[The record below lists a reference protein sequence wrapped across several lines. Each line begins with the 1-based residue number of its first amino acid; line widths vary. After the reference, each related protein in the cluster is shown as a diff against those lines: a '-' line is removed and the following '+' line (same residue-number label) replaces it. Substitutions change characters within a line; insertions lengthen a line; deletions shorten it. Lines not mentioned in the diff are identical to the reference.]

1 MKKIL
6 IINGHPNSGTLCSD
20 LAEAYKKGA
29 VSAGG
34 DVRVVNIRDLPL
46 EKYLRYA
53 YYERKPVGKDIQ
65 DVRDQ
70 ITWAEHLVFIY
81 PNWWSSFPGIM
92 KLFIDIVF
100 VACFAFKYREGKAT
114 PEQLLKGRTASIL
127 LTMDIPPLIYK
138 YVFGNIGVRQLKAR
152 VLRFNCGVKTTK
164 VTYFGPVRSAHKVT
178 RAAYVEKAL
187 RLGRSFS

>member
-1 MKKIL
+1 MKRIF
-6 IINGHPNSGTLCSD
+6 IINGHPNPGTLCSD
-20 LAEAYKKGA
+20 IAGAYAEGA
-29 VSAGG
+29 RTSGAE
-34 DVRVVNIRDLPL
+34 VRTIHIRDLPL

-53 YYERKPVGKDIQ
+53 YYERKPVGKEIQ
-65 DVRDQ
+65 AVRDE
-70 ITWAEHLVFIY
+70 ITWAEHIVFVY

-100 VACFAFKYREGKAT
+100 VAGFAFKYREGKAT

-138 YVFGNIGVRQLKAR
+138 YVFGDIGIRQLKAR

>member
-6 IINGHPNSGTLCSD
+6 VINGHPNPGTLCSE
-20 LAEAYKKGA
+20 LANAYERGA
-29 VSAGG
+29 ISAGAE
-34 DVRVVNIRDLPL
+34 VRTINIRDLPI

-53 YYERKPVGKDIQ
+53 YYEQTPVGKDILQ
-65 DVRDQ
+65 VRDD
-70 ITWAEHLVFIY
+70 ITWAEHIVFVY

-100 VACFAFKYREGKAT
+100 VAGFAFKYRKGKAT

-152 VLRFNCGVKTTK
+152 VLRFNCGIKTTH
-164 VTYFGPVRSAHKVT
+164 VSYFGPVRTANQAT
-178 RAAYVEKAL
+178 RKQYLKKAL
-187 RLGRSFS
+187 HLGEKHT

>member
-20 LAEAYKKGA
+20 IAGAYAEGA
-29 VSAGG
+29 RTSGAE
-34 DVRVVNIRDLPL
+34 VRTIHIRDLPL

-53 YYERKPVGKDIQ
+53 YYERTPVSKEIQ
-65 DVRDQ
+65 AVRDE
-70 ITWAEHLVFIY
+70 ISWAEHIVFVY

-100 VACFAFKYREGKAT
+100 VAGFAFKYREGKAT